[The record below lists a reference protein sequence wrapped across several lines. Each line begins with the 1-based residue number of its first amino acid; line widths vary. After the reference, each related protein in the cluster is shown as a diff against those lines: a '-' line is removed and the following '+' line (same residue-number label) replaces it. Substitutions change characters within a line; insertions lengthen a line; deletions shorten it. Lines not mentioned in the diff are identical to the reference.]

1 MKVIELVYYL
11 NLIIV
16 GFAHQAKNLGR
27 SKEQN
32 SIDKY
37 AKSRVVEK
45 RFKDGRVF
53 NRGFGLVQIPPN
65 QALNMD
71 VNKCISSTFTT

>member
-1 MKVIELVYYL
+1 MKFIELVYYL
-11 NLIIV
+11 NLIIT
-16 GFAHQAKNLGR
+16 GFDHQENKLGT

-37 AKSRVVEK
+37 ARSRVVAK
-45 RFKDGRVF
+45 IFKDGKVF

-65 QALNMD
+65 QALNLDMNMC
-71 VNKCISSTFTT
+71 VSCTFTT

>member
-11 NLIIV
+11 NLIIA
-16 GFAHQAKNLGR
+16 GFAHQANKIGT

-32 SIDKY
+32 STDKY
-37 AKSRVVEK
+37 ARSSVVAK
-45 RFKDGRVF
+45 RFRDGRVF

-65 QALNMD
+65 QALNLD

>member
-1 MKVIELVYYL
+1 MKFIELVYYL
-11 NLIIV
+11 NLIIA
-16 GFAHQAKNLGR
+16 GFSHQANKLGT

-32 SIDKY
+32 STNKY
-37 AKSRVVEK
+37 ARSRVVAK

-53 NRGFGLVQIPPN
+53 NKEFGLVQIPRN
-65 QALNMD
+65 HALNMD

>member
-11 NLIIV
+11 NLIIA
-16 GFAHQAKNLGR
+16 GFAHQANKLGT

-32 SIDKY
+32 LIDKHFI
-37 AKSRVVEK
+37 SRAVAK

-65 QALNMD
+65 QALTLD
-71 VNKCISSTFTT
+71 VNKCI

>member
-1 MKVIELVYYL
+1 MKSVLD
-11 NLIIV
+11 II
-16 GFAHQAKNLGR
+16 ACSETIIAPQANKLGT

-37 AKSRVVEK
+37 ARSRVVAK
-45 RFKDGRVF
+45 RFKDGKVF

-65 QALNMD
+65 QELNMD
-71 VNKCISSTFTT
+71 VNKCISSTYTT

>member
-11 NLIIV
+11 NLVIEV
-16 GFAHQAKNLGR
+16 FAHQANKLGT

-32 SIDKY
+32 LTDKY
-37 AKSRVVEK
+37 ARSRVVAK